1 MKPLLRPFASSFN
14 LTVKSLLKNAPQR
27 TSLLALSF
35 ISFTTFTT
43 PGAVAAGT
51 AETGGICAGVNE
63 YPNWTARN
71 WFGGEYNHAKAGDQ
85 MVHNNTLYK
94 ANWYTRSVPGSDV
107 SWTPLGACN
116 AEDDTSGSGGDGPL
130 AASCGYSVR
139 TGIDAEWGQ
148 GYKAYAA
155 LENES
160 GPSAYD
166 FELFIDTHGSEIYSG
181 WLGNFNQ
188 VDNGYIVNAPHW
200 LKWRTILPGK
210 NFRIGFLG
218 AGENQGFDAYVTSVN
233 GVQCDTANPSISLD
247 VTDTFYTGESTLTLT
262 ATAED
267 NVALAKVVFTRN
279 GEVIAELSEAPFEV
293 EVAVTEALN
302 GRNTFAATAYD
313 ISGNEKTADS
323 SVLVAINNRFLGST
337 PGGLA
342 TYEHMGYFNQLTP
355 ENAGKWASVEATRDE
370 MNWADMDYAYNY
382 SREMDIPIKL
392 HTLVWGQQAPNW
404 IDNLPAAEQLEE
416 VEEWYAA
423 LAARY
428 PDAELI
434 DVVNEPLHAPA
445 TYREALGGD
454 GETGWD
460 WVIKSFEMAREYFP
474 NAELLLND
482 YNIIQLQ
489 SSTMDY
495 LAIIELLQERG
506 LIDGIGLQSHFL
518 ERADL
523 NEVALNLDVLAAT
536 GLPIYIS
543 ELDVNFADDARHAN
557 WLRDLVTIFLNNP
570 SVVGITHWGHLQNTM
585 WREDAY
591 LINRDGSLRAGMEWL
606 LCVYAGEQDCTVP
619 EYIPGGW
626 SGDAN
631 GLTLE
636 AEIMDAQQGLAGGGN
651 SVTYSDGGDWFA
663 FYAVD
668 FLSDWNT
675 ATVNY
680 AKGSDT
686 ATTLTVHL
694 DSLDSPPIASFDLVN
709 TGGWG
714 TAAEAT
720 IDWPAVTGEH
730 DVYFLFNGSWGAG
743 NIDFIRFGQPEQ
755 PSNELIQNGGF
766 ESGST
771 SGWFS
776 WGASLSTTTDVVYE
790 GSYALQVSDR
800 TDSGPAAI
808 SLDGLVQAGGVY
820 QLSMMATIMGS
831 PEGAIN
837 VTRMLECS
845 GEQSYAWIV
854 NPVTIAEGQWVALS
868 AEVEI
873 PADCELTGLN
883 IFAESSDTSFDF
895 YLDNVS
901 LTGTGPEGEV
911 ESVLPGGDFEDGT
924 ASSWFT
930 WDGTLNVVADPVF
943 EGTYALE
950 LSDRSGNGPA
960 ATNIASLVT
969 PGTTYTASFAVT
981 IAGAAE
987 APVNIT
993 LATQC
998 VDEDASYAWV
1008 ANTDA
1013 VQEGAWTVLSGN
1025 FDVPDCEL
1033 EQLMIFAEG
1042 PAGGI
1047 DLYLDSVTIVEQ

>member
-1 MKPLLRPFASSFN
+1 MKPILRRSASTFDF
-14 LTVKSLLKNAPQR
+14 TVRSLLKHAPQR
-27 TSLLALSF
+27 TSILAL
-35 ISFTTFTT
+35 TFLSIGTLT
-43 PGAVAAGT
+43 APSALAAASTET
-51 AETGGICAGVNE
+51 AGMCDGVNE

-71 WFGGEYNHAKAGDQ
+71 WFGGKYNHARAGDR
-85 MVHNNTLYK
+85 MVHDNKLYK
-94 ANWYTRSVPGSDV
+94 ANWYTSSVPGSDY
-107 SWTPLGACN
+107 SWTALGACST
-116 AEDDTSGSGGDGPL
+116 DDDASGSTGDGPL

-139 TGIDAEWGQ
+139 SGVNADWRY
-148 GYKAYAA
+148 GYKAYTV
-155 LENES
+155 LENVS
-160 GPSAYD
+160 GPRAYD
-166 FELFIDTHGSEIYSG
+166 FELFIDTHGSSIYNG
-181 WLGNFNQ
+181 WLGRFTQ
-188 VDNGYIVNAPHW
+188 VENGYVVSAPNW
-200 LKWRTILPGK
+200 LKWRTIRPGK
-210 NFRIGFLG
+210 DLRIGFLG
-218 AGENQGFDAYVTSVN
+218 AGEYKGFDAYVTSVN
-233 GVQCDTANPSISLD
+233 GVKCDTTSPSISLQ
-247 VTDTFYTGESTLTLT
+247 VTDTFYTSESTLTLS

-267 NVALAKVVFTRN
+267 NVALSKVVFTRD
-279 GEVIAELSEAPFEV
+279 GEVIAELTEAPFET

-302 GRNTFAATAYD
+302 GRNTFEATAYD

-323 SVLVAINNRFLGST
+323 SVLVAINNRFLGSA

-355 ENAGKWASVEATRDE
+355 ENAGKWASVESTRDE

-382 SREMDIPIKL
+382 SREMQIPIKL
-392 HTLVWGQQAPNW
+392 HTLVWGQQAPSW
-404 IDNLPAAEQLEE
+404 IDSLPLAEQLEE
-416 VEEWYAA
+416 VEEWYAE

-428 PDAELI
+428 PEAELI

-445 TYREALGGD
+445 TFREALGGD

-460 WVIKSFEMAREYFP
+460 WVIKSYEMAREYFP

-489 SSTMDY
+489 ASTMDY

-523 NEVALNLDVLAAT
+523 NEVALNLDVLAST

-543 ELDVNFADDARHAN
+543 ELDINFADDARHAN
-557 WLRDLVTIFLNNP
+557 WMRDLVTIFLDNP
-570 SVVGITHWGHLQNTM
+570 SVVGITHWGHLQGTM

-591 LINRDGSLRAGMEWL
+591 LINSDGSLRAGMEWL
-606 LCVYAGEQDCTVP
+606 LCAYAGEQDCSVP

-626 SGDAN
+626 SGNAN

-663 FYAVD
+663 FYSVE
-668 FLSDWNT
+668 FLADWTT

-694 DSLDSPPIASFDLVN
+694 DSLDSAPIASFDLVN

-714 TAAEAT
+714 TAAETT

-730 DVYFLFNGSWGAG
+730 DVYFLFNGTWGAG
-743 NIDFIRFGQPEQ
+743 NVDFIRFGQPEQ

-766 ESGST
+766 ESGSA

-776 WGASLSTTTDVVYE
+776 WGATLTTTTDVVYE
-790 GSYALQVSDR
+790 GNYALQVSDR
-800 TDSGPAAI
+800 TGSGPAVI
-808 SLDGLVQAGGVY
+808 SLTDVTQAGGVY

-831 PEGAIN
+831 AEGAIN
-837 VTRMLECS
+837 VTRMLECA
-845 GEQSYAWIV
+845 GEQSYSWIV
-854 NPVTIAEGQWVALS
+854 NPVTITEGQWVELS
-868 AEVEI
+868 AEFEI

-883 IFAESSDTSFDF
+883 IFPESSNTSFDF

-901 LTGTGPEGEV
+901 FTGTGADEEV
-911 ESVLPGGDFEDGT
+911 VSVLPGGGFEDGT
-924 ASSWFT
+924 AYSWFT
-930 WDGTLNVVADPVF
+930 WDGTLNVVANPVF
-943 EGTYALE
+943 EGAYALE

-960 ATNIASLVT
+960 ATNIASFVT
-969 PGTTYTASFAVT
+969 PGATYTASFAVT

-998 VDEDASYAWV
+998 AGEGASYAWV
-1008 ANTDA
+1008 ANSGA
-1013 VQEGAWTVLSGN
+1013 VIEGEWSVLSGD
-1025 FDVPDCEL
+1025 FDVPNCEL